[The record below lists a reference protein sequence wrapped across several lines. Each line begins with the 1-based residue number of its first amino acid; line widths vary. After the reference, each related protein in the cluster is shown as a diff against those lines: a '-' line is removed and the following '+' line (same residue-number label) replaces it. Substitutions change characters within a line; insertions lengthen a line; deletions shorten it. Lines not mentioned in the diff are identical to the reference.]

1 MNSSQSLNDPEYCH
15 ELDMSKCII
24 VLELTLQNIIYLPWY
39 TETSTLCTKTV
50 YGGAHENFYKVK
62 FNCGSPN
69 AAKQNKTRRQIPAQ
83 CRSLSQRGCSFHCH
97 KG

>member
-39 TETSTLCTKTV
+39 TETSTLCTKPFMVVHMRT
-50 YGGAHENFYKVK
+50 FI
-62 FNCGSPN
+62 
-69 AAKQNKTRRQIPAQ
+69 R
-83 CRSLSQRGCSFHCH
+83 
-97 KG
+97 